1 MKKLI
6 LFILLFP
13 LVTFA
18 QAPVTP
24 ADAATGVSVGLASL
38 TWTAFGGGT
47 YDVELHGNATYTNL
61 IASAYGG
68 AGTSL
73 AVPGATLQ
81 YNKTYYWRVQDA
93 AAPGY
98 SNYSFTVE
106 LATPAL
112 TAPANA
118 ATGQSINPNLTWTLA
133 ASTTNVEFYLDYV
146 LDGTFDGDETTIN
159 LAVSPQALGPLP
171 YNTTYSWR
179 VRAVVNGAV
188 PNNAETTTSATR
200 TFTTLLATPTLTG
213 PADLA
218 DDVST
223 TVQVSWSMGASTTNV
238 QFDVEYDNNNNWGD
252 GFLTKSNVASPY
264 TFAPALANN
273 TTYQWRVKATVTA
286 GPPNA
291 TETTTSAQRSFTTI
305 ELIPTLTAPAQY
317 AVQQS
322 VLTTF
327 TWADIGATDYDLEIS
342 TDPAMAGATV
352 FAGIA
357 AATYTLDTYEYLD
370 YNQVY
375 YWRIKENDFNVY
387 SEIRQFKTWSVT
399 TFSTSAVPMVTSAY
413 LTLQIFPTP
422 LNTVKYDIF
431 YRKSI
436 EAWPVAPQI
445 QNQQN
450 IYSYNLTGLS
460 AGTQYDVLIR
470 AKNNNAGDIVYCYS
484 TVITFTTEGLPT
496 PSLAYPIGGE
506 TTYGNPPTVSWYLGT
521 VFTGL
526 FEIMYSYDNIDADV
540 DGDLDNGV
548 SIGTTPNIIKT
559 FPAALTTGVP
569 IYWQVRC
576 KANGDNGPWSA
587 IESFDI
593 YSTNLTVA
601 PKPVPSWPIG
611 GNDSYLNPP
620 TLYWYTGTFTT
631 DLDFYVEWDDD
642 NNLDDAP
649 LGNSGWFTEEPYFK
663 LPGTL
668 STGTYYW
675 RVKSRLTATLAEGAW
690 SDVVSFVIPAPLATS
705 VAMPNPL
712 QPNAISVTTLNPTF
726 TWYAVTPP
734 ALTYKLRISPY
745 YSTDANG
752 MLNHPTAVQT
762 TTWLNTTSAAFNSMV
777 FTAPGLTL
785 LPGVTYYW
793 QVIAKN
799 ASNVESSWSYI
810 VSFITAAGA
819 SAIVPQPVS
828 PIQGQPINATSAVIT
843 WSLPAEPTTQLK
855 YDLEYAKTADFS
867 DAVKKTLND
876 KVTQVDGLEP
886 NSLYYWRVSSKT
898 TTGSQS
904 MYSAVQTFR
913 TDGPTSVGD
922 NEVIPDQFTLS
933 QNYPNPFNPTTKI
946 TFSLPSDNFVTVKVY
961 DMLGREVKTLVN
973 DYRNAGSHTMN
984 WNGDDNSGQKVA
996 SGTYIYRIT
1005 AGSFV
1010 ATRKMVLLK

>member
-13 LVTFA
+13 LITFA
-18 QAPVTP
+18 QLPVTP

-47 YDVELHGNATYTNL
+47 YDAELHSNNTYTAL
-61 IASAYGG
+61 VASSYGG

-81 YNKTYYWRVQDA
+81 YNRTYYWRVQDA
-93 AAPGY
+93 ANPGSW

-112 TAPANA
+112 TSPANN
-118 ATGQSINPNLTWTLA
+118 ATGVSVPSLSWTLA

-146 LDGTFDGDETTIN
+146 VDGTFDGDETIVN
-159 LAVSPQALGPLP
+159 LAVSPHIIGPLL
-171 YNTTYSWR
+171 YNTTYYWR
-179 VRAVVNGAV
+179 VRALVNGAV
-188 PNNAETTTSATR
+188 PNNGETTTSAVRTFTTVLATPVLTAPANAAINQSINPSLSWSLVASTTNVEYYIDYDDDGELILDKQTDGPFLTSPQSIGPLLYDTPYIWQVRAVVTAGPPNAGEETTSATR
-200 TFTTLLATPTLTG
+200 TFTTEELVPTL
-213 PADLA
+213 
-218 DDVST
+218 V
-223 TVQVSWSMGASTTNV
+223 
-238 QFDVEYDNNNNWGD
+238 
-252 GFLTKSNVASPY
+252 
-264 TFAPALANN
+264 
-273 TTYQWRVKATVTA
+273 
-286 GPPNA
+286 
-291 TETTTSAQRSFTTI
+291 
-305 ELIPTLTAPAQY
+305 APAQY
-317 AVQQS
+317 ALQVS

-327 TWADIGATDYDLEIS
+327 EWDDILATDYDLEIS
-342 TDPAMAGATV
+342 TDPNMAGAIV
-352 FAGIA
+352 FPGIVGT
-357 AATYTLDTYEYLD
+357 TYTLDTFEYLD

-399 TFSTSAVPMVTSAY
+399 SFSVSAVPMVTSAY

-422 LNTVKYDIF
+422 LNTVRYDIF

-436 EAWPVAPQI
+436 DPWPVAPQI
-445 QNQQN
+445 SNQQN

-470 AKNNNAGDIVYCYS
+470 AKNNPAGTIVYCYS
-484 TVITFTTEGLPT
+484 AVITFTTDGLPT
-496 PSLAYPIGGE
+496 PALAYPVGGE

-521 VFTGL
+521 LFTGQ
-526 FEIMYSYDNIDADV
+526 FQIRWSYDPSTDFDGMLDV
-540 DGDLDNGV
+540 AATNLTL
-548 SIGTTPNIIKT
+548 TTNIIKT
-559 FPAALTTGVP
+559 FPTALTTGVP
-569 IYWQVRC
+569 VYWQVRC
-576 KANGDNGPWSA
+576 YDGAVYGPWSLV
-587 IESFDI
+587 EEFEI

-631 DLDFYVEWDDD
+631 DLDFYVEWDDAND
-642 NNLDDAP
+642 FITP
-649 LGNSGWFTEEPYFK
+649 LGNSGWFTEEPFFK
-663 LPGTL
+663 LPSSL
-668 STGTYYW
+668 APGTYYW
-675 RVKSRLTATLAEGAW
+675 RVKSRLTATLVEGVW

-712 QPNAISVTTLNPTF
+712 QPNSVSVTTLNPTF

-762 TTWLNTTSAAFNSMV
+762 TTWLNTTSAAFNSMT
-777 FTAPGLTL
+777 FTAPGLSL

-799 ASNVESSWSYI
+799 GSNVESSWSYI

-819 SAIVPQPVS
+819 SAIVPELVS
-828 PIQGQPINATSAVIT
+828 PIQGQPINATSAVLT
-843 WSLPAEPTTQLK
+843 WSLPAQPETQLK
-855 YDLEYAKTADFS
+855 YDLEYSKSADFS
-867 DAVKKTLND
+867 DAVKKTLNE
-876 KVTQVDGLEP
+876 KVIQVDGLDP
-886 NSLYYWRVSSKT
+886 NSTYYWRVSSKNT
-898 TTGSQS
+898 AGSQS
-904 MYSAVQTFR
+904 MFSNVQSFR
-913 TDGPTSVGD
+913 TDGATSVGD
-922 NEVIPDQFTLS
+922 NEAIPNDFALM

-973 DYRNAGSHTMN
+973 DYRNAGNHTMN

-1010 ATRKMVLLK
+1010 ATKKMVLLK